1 MTEANRLSDRSIAT
15 WVGVLFIVGTVCG
28 ALSIVVTK
36 PILTAP
42 DYLARISQGRP
53 QMVLGS
59 LLLLAMGFALAMV
72 PVVFYPVGRRHSEVL
87 ALGYVVFR
95 GAIESV
101 TYVVSA
107 LGWLLLIALS
117 ADSTTNTR
125 LAEFVR
131 SAEGVV
137 WDQLVAIPFVIG
149 ALMFYYLLFKSR
161 LVPRWLSI
169 WGLAGAVLY
178 LGAPLASMVGGSLG
192 YLMAPLAVQEIAMA
206 LWLIAKGFNQVAAS
220 S

>member
-1 MTEANRLSDRSIAT
+1 
-15 WVGVLFIVGTVCG
+15 VGVLFIVGTVCG